1 MRREQIRLTSR
12 SKKLI
17 RNGTVVVL
25 VKSTLPDRGGKIF
38 IQGEKNM
45 PNNKDQQKS
54 DSMGSMDKSSDREL
68 GTQGKKSSKMDDDNM
83 NTSGGQKG
91 NFSDK
96 DRGSE
101 KQWSPGSSGST
112 DQ

>member
-1 MRREQIRLTSR
+1 
-12 SKKLI
+12 
-17 RNGTVVVL
+17 
-25 VKSTLPDRGGKIF
+25 
-38 IQGEKNM
+38 M
-45 PNNKDQQKS
+45 PNTKDQEKS
-54 DSMGSMDKSSDREL
+54 GSMGSMDKTSSHDR
-68 GTQGKKSSKMDDDNM
+68 GNQGKHGSQMDDDKM

-101 KQWSPGSSGST
+101 KQWSPGSSGAA

>member
-1 MRREQIRLTSR
+1 
-12 SKKLI
+12 
-17 RNGTVVVL
+17 
-25 VKSTLPDRGGKIF
+25 
-38 IQGEKNM
+38 M

-54 DSMGSMDKSSDREL
+54 SSMGSMDKSSDREF
-68 GTQGKKSSKMDDDNM
+68 GTQGTQGSEMDDESMDNM
-83 NTSGGQKG
+83 NTSGGRKG

-101 KQWSPGSSGST
+101 KQWSPGSSGSS